1 MSIIKCLVTLL
12 IALQLITVT
21 AQAFEYR
28 SIKSGMTFQEIKSLQ
43 GIKVSGWTGRLTVNQ
58 KKYFGKG
65 KTPPGLSDV
74 LFDFTDEEH
83 GQKLWRVALKFKKI
97 NVDDFM
103 NENSPIDELAQ
114 MQAIEYLYPEATL
127 KEVEESYK
135 CGDWDFSCKA
145 SGNGTHGYRTW
156 IYVLLIDSEIFND
169 AVNHKFERTVD
180 LY

>member
-1 MSIIKCLVTLL
+1 MNTFRCLVTLL
-12 IALQLITVT
+12 ITLQFVT
-21 AQAFEYR
+21 MPAEAFEYR

-43 GIKVSGWTGRLTVNQ
+43 GIKVSGWTGRLTVNK

-65 KTPPGLSDV
+65 KNPPGLSDV

-97 NVDDFM
+97 DINNFM
-103 NENSPIDELAQ
+103 SDNSPIDEVAQ
-114 MQAIEYLYPEATL
+114 KQAIQYLYPEATL

-135 CGDWDFSCKA
+135 CGDWDFNCKA
-145 SGNGTHGYRTW
+145 SGNGVHGYRTW
-156 IYVLLIDSEIFND
+156 IYVLLIDSEIFKD
-169 AVNHKFERTVD
+169 AVDHKFERTVD